1 MKIALTAHPSKPSAL
16 ALARRAAERIADRA
30 ELLWSRETA
39 EAIGF
44 PGPSPSLETLDADV
58 VLAFGGDGTFLH
70 TLGRTRLPLLPV
82 HAGTV
87 GFLAEVDGEDPAAL
101 DAALD
106 ALLEGR
112 YHVEDRMKLA
122 SETGGRA
129 LPDATNELVVHSSQV
144 AKMRDFE
151 IALDGEV
158 VGRIRG
164 DGVILATPTGSTS
177 YALSALGPIVE
188 PGVEA
193 ILVAAL
199 APFQITQRAILV
211 DPLRTVSVRLVAEEK
226 EAIAVVDGQSEFHLK
241 GGALVRAYRAPNRA
255 RFVRFG
261 SSFFRRLRGKGILPW
276 REERPGGRERA
287 VLPPDA

>member
-1 MKIALTAHPSKPSAL
+1 VRIGLAAHPLKPSAL
-16 ALARRAAERIADRA
+16 ALALRARERIADRA
-30 ELLWSRETA
+30 EVVWSTETA
-39 EAIGF
+39 NALGH
-44 PGPSPSLETLDADV
+44 PGPSSPLETLDADV
-58 VLAFGGDGTFLH
+58 VLAFGGDGNFLYA
-70 TLGRTRLPLLPV
+70 LGRTQLPLLPV

-106 ALLEGR
+106 AVLQGR
-112 YHVEDRMKLA
+112 FHVEDRMKLA
-122 SETGGRA
+122 AESGDLA
-129 LPDATNELVVHSSQV
+129 LPDATNEIVIHSSQV

-158 VGRIRG
+158 AGRIRG

-199 APFQITQRAILV
+199 APFQITQRAVLV
-211 DPLRTVSVRLVAEEK
+211 DPLRTVSVRLVTEEK
-226 EAIAVVDGQSEFHLK
+226 EAVVVVDGQSEFHVP
-241 GGALVRAYRAPNRA
+241 GGSTVRAYRSPRRA

-276 REERPGGRERA
+276 REERAGGREHP
-287 VLPPDA
+287 VFPPDA